1 MRISDWSSDVCSSDL
16 IGEGEAARRLRARI
30 ALAAG
35 EREDPLLLLPDQPVS
50 TPRAGVAHW
59 LGLLADGIART
70 PNGSPSVPLL
80 FARAAWWLNDS
91 DWQVRATLVEALER
105 NEQPGDALALL
116 PGDASLPPALLM
128 RREIGRAHV

>member
-1 MRISDWSSDVCSSDL
+1 MLISDWSSDVCSSDL
-16 IGEGEAARRLRARI
+16 TDEAVRHLDTIGLTDRSSQLVALRVAASLDKIGEGEAARRLRARI

-70 PNGSPSVPLL
+70 PNGKL
-80 FARAAWWLNDS
+80 R
-91 DWQVRATLVEALER
+91 RATCRER
-105 NEQPGDALALL
+105 VCQY
-116 PGDASLPPALLM
+116 
-128 RREIGRAHV
+128 V